1 MAPPGAIQELTPV
14 PDAYVPIIKLELS
27 GISIDLIFARLELAS
42 VPMSLTL
49 KDTSILRGLEDRDLR
64 SLNGT
69 RVTDEILELVPQQ
82 KTFRTALRGIK
93 LWAQRR
99 AIYANVMGF
108 PGGVAWAMLV
118 ARVCQLYP
126 QATGSVIIAKFF
138 FLIGSWNWPQPV
150 ILKQIEPGPLGVRVW
165 NPTIYPS
172 DKFHLMPIITP
183 AYPSMC
189 ATHNITMSTKAII
202 TKELQRG
209 REITDKIFAGS
220 LQWKDLFTKHT
231 FFTDDYKYYLSV
243 VASSRTKDAQHVWS
257 GFVESK
263 VRLLVASLETQGS
276 ISVARPFNKGFDRE
290 HHCKNEE
297 EINAVLNGDLRYQ
310 ATDVKTETT
319 DAVNDPKHIAAAQGN
334 ADSMAMPNGNS
345 EPHTNGESKQPI
357 YTTTYYVGLEIAQGK
372 SLSLGPCARSR
383 LLDAK
388 RLDISYQTKEFT
400 EMCRNW
406 TNYQRDQ
413 NSLFIVHTRK

>member
-1 MAPPGAIQELTPV
+1 MVVPKHVTREHFFEHVPSILERMAPPGAIQELTPV

-27 GISIDLIFARLELAS
+27 GISIDLIFARLETAS

-99 AIYANVMGF
+99 AIYANVIGF

-126 QATGSVIIAKFF
+126 QATGSVIISKFF
-138 FLIGSWNWPQPV
+138 FLIGNWKWPQPV
-150 ILKQIEPGPLGVRVW
+150 MLKKIEEGPLHVRIW
-165 NPTIYPS
+165 NPQVYPS

-202 TKELQRG
+202 TRELHRG
-209 REITDKIFAGS
+209 REITDKIFAGQM
-220 LQWKDLFTKHT
+220 QWKDLFSKHT
-231 FFTDDYKYYLSV
+231 FFTDDYKYYLSII
-243 VASSRTKDAQHVWS
+243 ASSRTKDAQHVWS
-257 GFVESK
+257 GLVESK
-263 VRLLVASLETQGS
+263 VRLLVASLETQES

-290 HHCKNEE
+290 HHCKDENE
-297 EINAVLNGDLRYQ
+297 IDAVLNGDLRYQ
-310 ATDVKTETT
+310 ATNVKTETT
-319 DAVNDPKHIAAAQGN
+319 DAVKDPKHAAAAQGD
-334 ADSMAMPNGNS
+334 ADGMAMPNGDS
-345 EPHTNGESKQPI
+345 EVHTNGETAQTI
-357 YTTTYYVGLEIAQGK
+357 YTTTYYVGLEIAQGW
-372 SLSLGPCARSR
+372 
-383 LLDAK
+383 
-388 RLDISYQTKEFT
+388 
-400 EMCRNW
+400 N
-406 TNYQRDQ
+406 
-413 NSLFIVHTRK
+413 H

>member
-1 MAPPGAIQELTPV
+1 MVVPKHVTREHFFEHVPSILERMAPPGAIQELTPV

-27 GISIDLIFARLELAS
+27 GISIDLIFARLETAS

-99 AIYANVMGF
+99 AIYANVIGF

-126 QATGSVIIAKFF
+126 QATGSVVISKFF
-138 FLIGSWNWPQPV
+138 YLIGNWKWPQPV
-150 ILKQIEPGPLGVRVW
+150 MLKKIEEGPLHVRIW
-165 NPTIYPS
+165 NPQVYPS

-189 ATHNITMSTKAII
+189 ATHNITMSTKDII
-202 TKELQRG
+202 TRELHRG
-209 REITDKIFAGS
+209 REITDKIFAGQ
-220 LQWKDLFTKHT
+220 LQWKDLFSKHT
-231 FFTDDYKYYLSV
+231 FFTEDYKYYLSII
-243 VASSRTKDAQHVWS
+243 ASSRTKDAQHVWS
-257 GFVESK
+257 GLVESK
-263 VRLLVASLETQGS
+263 VRLLVASLETQES

-290 HHCKNEE
+290 HHCKDED
-297 EINAVLNGDLRYQ
+297 EIEAVLNGDLRFQ
-310 ATDVKTETT
+310 AANVKTETT
-319 DAVNDPKHIAAAQGN
+319 DAVKDPKHVAAAQGD
-334 ADSMAMPNGNS
+334 ADGMAMPNGDS
-345 EPHTNGESKQPI
+345 EVYTNGETAQTI
-357 YTTTYYVGLEIAQGK
+357 YTTTYYVGLEIAQG
-372 SLSLGPCARSR
+372 
-383 LLDAK
+383 
-388 RLDISYQTKEFT
+388 
-400 EMCRNW
+400 
-406 TNYQRDQ
+406 
-413 NSLFIVHTRK
+413 